1 MKRPKLTSKLDRI
14 GMTASTAC
22 AIHCAAVPLLITSL
36 PLIGLGFLANP
47 WVEWS
52 MIALALVIG
61 IASLGM
67 SYFNI
72 HRKPLPLLMLSTGFL
87 VIILGHALITG
98 WAEAIVVPAG
108 GITIAF
114 AHLINYRF
122 AGACQTNDSSF
133 LFKHIHHEKI

>member
-52 MIALALVIG
+52 TR
-61 IASLGM
+61 S
-67 SYFNI
+67 
-72 HRKPLPLLMLSTGFL
+72 
-87 VIILGHALITG
+87 
-98 WAEAIVVPAG
+98 W
-108 GITIAF
+108 
-114 AHLINYRF
+114 
-122 AGACQTNDSSF
+122 
-133 LFKHIHHEKI
+133 